1 MYGWG
6 SAPVKY
12 TPEQLPREILG
23 EAIVIRATAHT
34 ATVLITAMRNDM
46 YVGDYVEVEQ

>member
-23 EAIVIRATAHT
+23 EAIVIRASAHT
-34 ATVLITAMRNDM
+34 ATVLVTAMRRDM